1 MMDNKQKEKILENVK
16 LKISISNFE
25 KEEKKTR
32 NLKEKFILKNIGIA
46 ACVLISMTGVVVA
59 GNKIVEKIEQI
70 EERKEIEK
78 VWETPEKIENIT
90 DEITEESKKENIT
103 EEQAKEIAIN
113 KLKAI
118 GFNTN
123 IIDAIHHK
131 DLTSNLII
139 YNFLNEEYCT
149 IEIEGKTGKVTTIS
163 NNFYENIYNFSDTI
177 TVNEAKEI
185 ATKYYK
191 LLGFK
196 EGEYEITS
204 PSSDYMDKKIN
215 VVFTKKYGETYNPF
229 ENINICIEPAVSK
242 DVSYISIQ
250 STPFDNNEIII
261 TKDEAIQIALSED
274 EKIETDKCVE
284 VNAETMIVIMNTS
297 AYERITDKEKYYK
310 EMTGCFWKDRTYY
323 KIKNKARNAW
333 VVLITY
339 DIYYNREGKK
349 RPNECQ
355 YSYFVDCTTG
365 EIIGGYPGDYKEG
378 KN

>member
-16 LKISISNFE
+16 LNISISNFE
-25 KEEKKTR
+25 KQEKKAK
-32 NLKEKFILKNIGIA
+32 NFKDKFILKNIGIVA
-46 ACVLISMTGVVVA
+46 SILISMTSVVWA

-70 EERKEIEK
+70 GQIEQIKEIEK

-90 DEITEESKKENIT
+90 DEITEECKKENIT

-149 IEIEGKTGKVTTIS
+149 IEIEGKTGKVNTIS
-163 NNFYENIYNFSDTI
+163 NNLYENIYNFSDTI

-196 EGEYEITS
+196 EGKYEITS
-204 PSSDYMDKKIN
+204 PSSDYMDRKIN
-215 VVFTKKYGETYNPF
+215 VEENYINLFRGKTSQENSDRIYQTYITHYTQDGIKET
-229 ENINICIEPAVSK
+229 
-242 DVSYISIQ
+242 
-250 STPFDNNEIII
+250 T
-261 TKDEAIQIALSED
+261 
-274 EKIETDKCVE
+274 
-284 VNAETMIVIMNTS
+284 
-297 AYERITDKEKYYK
+297 
-310 EMTGCFWKDRTYY
+310 
-323 KIKNKARNAW
+323 
-333 VVLITY
+333 
-339 DIYYNREGKK
+339 
-349 RPNECQ
+349 
-355 YSYFVDCTTG
+355 
-365 EIIGGYPGDYKEG
+365 
-378 KN
+378 